1 MAKKKK
7 RAAKKKT
14 AKRSAK
20 KTTSKKKPA
29 VKKPKAK
36 KAPASVDTILK
47 QFAKDRSAKE
57 SQLEALRKKQREV
70 QEKVSKLREE
80 AAKLSEKASQTE
92 AVLKDLDSQ
101 RDQEVT
107 DLLSNL
113 GVNFNRRPGGL
124 DSVGQDSKSPGNV
137 SVSPGAG
144 QSFADRR
151 N

>member
-47 QFAKDRSAKE
+47 QFAKDRSTKE

-92 AVLKDLDSQ
+92 ADLKDLDSQ

-107 DLLSNL
+107 ELLSNL

-124 DSVGQDSKSPGNV
+124 DSVQDSKPPGNV
-137 SVSPGAG
+137 SVSPGASG
-144 QSFADRR
+144 PSFADRR